1 MVNEPGRTVAS
12 ILVIDDDPFIGGLA
26 VAVLS
31 QSGRTIS
38 TVATGAEGLEALT
51 GTAPDLVLLDVGLPD
66 VSGFEVLRILR
77 GAPGWVGTRIL
88 MLTASHELDDI
99 IKAKQGGASGYICK
113 PVQPDALA
121 EMVTDIL
128 TDRDLIWMDDYTRAR
143 RSA

>member
-1 MVNEPGRTVAS
+1 MIS
-12 ILVIDDDPFIGGLA
+12 ILVIDDDPFIGGL
-26 VAVLS
+26 VDAVLS
-31 QSGRTIS
+31 DPARRIS
-38 TVATGAEGLEALT
+38 KATTGAEGLEKLT
-51 GTAPDLVLLDVGLPD
+51 GPVPDLVLLDVGLPD

-77 GAPGWVGTRIL
+77 TAPGWSRTRIL

-99 IKAKQGGASGYICK
+99 IKAKQAGASGYICK